1 MIVLKTHKWISD
13 EAFREILRI
22 AEYQGSGGGERK
34 FILNVEKA
42 VRNGYSYGDVVE
54 LIKEYQLEVEG
65 SLSELEAAFQAYT
78 PTVEWD
84 SLTGYVKLY
93 ITWPVFSRARALLS
107 ELGAKRAA
115 SSDIGIVYRI
125 PPYRLHDTY
134 HKLSELGLDVKDP
147 GRLLEDKLLPLKPEL
162 VKVSLRNYQQE
173 ALDKWR
179 SNNYQGIVA
188 LPTGSG
194 KTLIGVS
201 AVVLTGRRSLI
212 ITYTRE
218 QMFQWRDAIVRS
230 TNIPQSMIGLMYSE
244 EKRLAPITI
253 ITYQSGFRIISEIS
267 PLFDLLIVDEVHH
280 LPADKFKH
288 IAVHSIA
295 KYRLGLSA
303 TPYREDGKH
312 EELFPLLGGIVYHK
326 TPAELAAM
334 GFLARY
340 RVVTVK
346 VGLKRDELEQYNS
359 LRKLYFKLA
368 NGRDFKK
375 VLDDALKGD
384 QKAREA
390 LKIHSQMK
398 MLLAKSESKLEKAVE
413 IARDELEKGGKIIV
427 FTQYVEQAEELSKRL
442 GAYLLTGEVPPL
454 ERKRIIEEFKTA
466 SKGILVVTTVG
477 DEGLDIPDANVGIMV
492 SGTGSRR
499 QFIQRLG
506 RLLRPKPGGEEA
518 RLYEIV
524 LEKTPEEYQSRRRKT
539 STLDFEEVLDQ
550 E

>member
-1 MIVLKTHKWISD
+1 MIVLKTRKWISD

-22 AEYQGSGGGERK
+22 AEYQGGGGGERR
-34 FILNVEKA
+34 FILNPEKA
-42 VRNGYSYGDVVE
+42 VRNGYSYRDVVE
-54 LIKEYQLEVEG
+54 LIKEYQLELEG
-65 SLSELEAAFQAYT
+65 SLDELEAAFQPYT
-78 PTVEWD
+78 PVLEWD

-93 ITWPVFSRARALLS
+93 IPWPVFNKARAFLS
-107 ELGAKRAA
+107 ELGARRAA
-115 SSDIGIVYRI
+115 SSDTGIVYRI
-125 PPYRLHDTY
+125 PPYKLHTAY
-134 HKLSELGLDVKDP
+134 SKLSELGLEVRDP

-162 VKVSLRNYQQE
+162 VNVSLRSYQQE
-173 ALDKWR
+173 ALEKWR

-218 QMFQWRDAIVRS
+218 QMFQWRDVIVKS
-230 TNIPQSMIGLMYSE
+230 TNIPQSMIGLMYSD

-253 ITYQSGFRIISEIS
+253 ITYQSGFRVISEIS

-280 LPADKFKH
+280 LPAEKFKH

-326 TPAELAAM
+326 TPAELAAT

-346 VGLKRDELEQYNS
+346 VGLKKDELEQYNS

-375 VLDDALKGD
+375 VLEDALRGD
-384 QKAREA
+384 QRAREA
-390 LKIHSQMK
+390 LRIHSQMK

-413 IARDELEKGGKIIV
+413 IARSELEKGGKIIV

-442 GAYLLTGEVPPL
+442 GAYLLTGEVPAL
-454 ERKRIIEEFKTA
+454 ERKRILEEFKTA

-477 DEGLDIPDANVGIMV
+477 DEGLDIPDANVGVMV

-539 STLDFEEVLDQ
+539 STLDFDEAFNQ

>member
-1 MIVLKTHKWISD
+1 M
-13 EAFREILRI
+13 
-22 AEYQGSGGGERK
+22 
-34 FILNVEKA
+34 
-42 VRNGYSYGDVVE
+42 
-54 LIKEYQLEVEG
+54 
-65 SLSELEAAFQAYT
+65 
-78 PTVEWD
+78 
-84 SLTGYVKLY
+84 
-93 ITWPVFSRARALLS
+93 
-107 ELGAKRAA
+107 
-115 SSDIGIVYRI
+115 
-125 PPYRLHDTY
+125 
-134 HKLSELGLDVKDP
+134 
-147 GRLLEDKLLPLKPEL
+147 
-162 VKVSLRNYQQE
+162 
-173 ALDKWR
+173 DKWR
-179 SNNYQGIVA
+179 SNNYHGIVA

-218 QMFQWRDAIVRS
+218 QMFQWRDVIVRS

-346 VGLKRDELEQYNS
+346 VGLKKDELEQYNS

-454 ERKRIIEEFKTA
+454 ERKRILEEFKTA

-539 STLDFEEVLDQ
+539 STLDFEEVFDQ